1 MNFSFLIWLNRV
13 SVNCNQKRPDQYVLH
28 LSKEPELLH
37 LRNHSSTKLVETW
50 SQQNSHPSWGGGWRK
65 HPHQRVGNRERKS
78 WGKKSNPLVWKRPE
92 LTMLHSCTHI
102 LSRFLAN
109 QPFMGQKNFF
119 PH

>member
-50 SQQNSHPSWGGGWRK
+50 SQQNSHPSRGGGWRK
-65 HPHQRVGNRERKS
+65 HPHQRVGPQRKEKL
-78 WGKKSNPLVWKRPE
+78 GHKIKSLGLEETRVDYV
-92 LTMLHSCTHI
+92 
-102 LSRFLAN
+102 A
-109 QPFMGQKNFF
+109 
-119 PH
+119 